1 MSRLSTSPLRKKTPI
16 KPLSGK
22 PKRRKPRRDAKHFSV
37 EEHKLIHDLKGAYRS
52 MPGKNYLGRQQ
63 YIENHVNP
71 RLQAYWREKGLIDC
85 IVEPDGIVEK
95 WDELIKNYVHKN
107 WRSVIA
113 TALLKAPSLRIT
125 RSNYIYNTQR
135 KAAITEIRGML
146 EEDEDL
152 TTGLISKHCHQA
164 VRNILQNMNDEELQ
178 DLEDKIEEAK
188 IVGYTPEVK
197 ERIYMKRCNQRMQ
210 QAAHLQ
216 YVEMGTLSIQ
226 VSVFMD
232 QEGQSHIQFHKYARE
247 LLGMNTKS
255 FKDTFPN
262 ELNNLANVFE
272 KYVQKLLSIKICIS
286 VTPKNQSQQD
296 TAEGCSDAAAAT
308 SNFAASASTA
318 ESETERLA
326 RYRLVA
332 SQLRDGAMDGT
343 VKITEEGFPILPS
356 PWPSNLNKRLQNKY
370 YAKFMKAHYDLARGG
385 HGDQTPVPW
394 KALNDHPY
402 KFFHEAYVT
411 PSVIGKLKDAQ
422 NTSQGT
428 INTFFEHVTACQDY
442 FGPQH
447 SFRFLHTHS
456 KAHKGDDNPSG
467 AFPSRYPGLPINSPN
482 LLSSQEL
489 VNLTPHAMK
498 KPQDTPPL
506 SSNSAAGNTTND
518 LRVMMTAG
526 SHLPTTTET
535 SATEVIA
542 MQKEGDDPEKEP
554 FTPARMLGAKSH
566 LITPIESA
574 KRPRKVK
581 GKELTATVD
590 ASSPVTNKEVLS
602 IRRSEKTADTTSI
615 EPPQGRR
622 THRTLSKVPVILS
635 NIPSTHNL

>member
-1 MSRLSTSPLRKKTPI
+1 MSQLSTSPLRKKTPI
-16 KPLSGK
+16 KPLTGK
-22 PKRRKPRRDAKHFSV
+22 PKRRKPCHDAKHFSI
-37 EEHKLIHDLKGAYRS
+37 EERELIHDLKGAYRS
-52 MPGKNYLGRQQ
+52 MPGKNYLGWQQ

-71 RLQAYWREKGLIDC
+71 RLQAYWREKGLIDH

-95 WDELIKNYVHKN
+95 WDELIKNYVRKN
-107 WRSVIA
+107 WCSVIA
-113 TALLKAPSLRIT
+113 TAPLKALSLRIT

-135 KAAITEIRGML
+135 KAVITEIRGML

-152 TTGLISKHCHQA
+152 TTGLISKHRHQA

-197 ERIYMKRCNQRMQ
+197 EQIYMKRCNQHMQ

-232 QEGQSHIQFHKYARE
+232 QEGQSHIQFHDYARE

-255 FKDTFPN
+255 FEDTFPN
-262 ELNNLANVFE
+262 ELNDLANVFE
-272 KYVQKLLSIKICIS
+272 KYVQKLLSIKSRIS

-296 TAEGCSDAAAAT
+296 TAEGCSNAAAAT
-308 SNFAASASTA
+308 SNFAASASMA
-318 ESETERLA
+318 ESETEHLA

-332 SQLRDGAMDGT
+332 SQLQDGAMDGT

-356 PWPSNLNKRLQNKY
+356 PWPSNLNKWLQNKY
-370 YAKFMKAHYDLARGG
+370 YAKFMKAHYISIPHRGG
-385 HGDQTPVPW
+385 RGDQTPVPW

-428 INTFFEHVTACQDY
+428 INTFFEHVTARQDY

-467 AFPSRYPGLPINSPN
+467 AFPSQYPGLPINSPN
-482 LLSSQEL
+482 LLSSQEV
-489 VNLTPHAMK
+489 VNLTPHTMK

-506 SSNSAAGNTTND
+506 SLNSAAGNTTND
-518 LRVMMTAG
+518 LRVMTAAG

-535 SATEVIA
+535 SATEVIPI
-542 MQKEGDDPEKEP
+542 QKEGDDPEKEP
-554 FTPARMLGAKSH
+554 FTPARMLGTKSH

-581 GKELTATVD
+581 GKELTAAAD
-590 ASSPVTNKEVLS
+590 ASPPVTNKEVLA

-615 EPPQGRR
+615 ESLRGRR
-622 THRTLSKVPVILS
+622 THRTPSKVPVILS
-635 NIPSTHNL
+635 NIPSTP